1 MASCQRKDLCPEIL
15 QAVSGRVLSSASSVM
30 HLLFAWVG
38 LTHRHFSV
46 LENAPLFG
54 ARALDGSR
62 YQTGADY
69 GTLAS
74 FEPV

>member
-1 MASCQRKDLCPEIL
+1 MSGNTPSCLRPRAVERVFGYALAFCLGWPDP
-15 QAVSGRVLSSASSVM
+15 QA
-30 HLLFAWVG
+30 LLRSRER
-38 LTHRHFSV
+38 TI
-46 LENAPLFG
+46 